1 MAVCGKEKL
10 MTVKIV
16 KSVCPKDCPDTCG
29 MLSHVENGRV
39 VRVTGDPDHP
49 ITRGFLCGRFQHY
62 EELIYHPERLQHPL
76 YRESKSAEFSR
87 ISWPEAL
94 QIIARRFQDIIASRG
109 GAAILPYHYLANMGF
124 VSSRSGDRLWN
135 KLNTSR
141 VGLEICA
148 MAGAEAVIRIFG
160 TIRGTEPQHLS
171 KTRCYVAWGKNPK
184 ATNIHGH
191 VMSKDIHP
199 TIVVDPFR
207 SESAKSADLF
217 IQPRPASDPV
227 LAMALMRI
235 LIERGW
241 VDEEFLGAH
250 TTGFDAVRERVMQMS
265 LPAAADVCGVPAAR
279 IEEFAELYALN
290 TPSLIHI
297 GVGLQRNSN
306 GGEMVAALATLAAMT
321 GQVGVPGG
329 GALYANFDW
338 PMGDISAPE
347 LRREGPNFYNMI
359 KLGEVLTA
367 DDAIQALY
375 VFNSNPAATAPNQ
388 NKVLAGLARDDLF
401 VVVHD
406 LFMSDTAA
414 RANLVLP
421 ACTQAE
427 QWDVHRSYW
436 HDYAQINNPAIA
448 PLGEARS
455 NHWVFGQIAQAMGFD
470 EPCFGE
476 SEVDTLRSL
485 LAGTGIEFDALAA
498 GPVPCLPLQQ
508 TSFDDRRFATPSGK
522 LELIPPSYTP
532 AASDGG
538 HRYRFITPK
547 SRHLQ
552 SSQLFNVTRNHAGVR
567 EASVYVHPEDAAR
580 DGIADGAPVRLWNAR
595 GEVELVARL
604 STDVQP
610 GLVVSHMVRWG
621 PNANATTPD
630 AAADMGGNSTFHTN
644 FVSLARIV

>member
-1 MAVCGKEKL
+1 
-10 MTVKIV
+10 
-16 KSVCPKDCPDTCG
+16 
-29 MLSHVENGRV
+29 MLTQVENGRV
-39 VRVTGDPDHP
+39 VAVRGDPDHP
-49 ITRGFLCGRFQHY
+49 VTQGFLCGRFQHY
-62 EELIYHPERLQHPL
+62 EELIYHPDRLQHPL
-76 YRESKSAEFSR
+76 YREDKSGEFR
-87 ISWPEAL
+87 QISWPDAL
-94 QIIARRFQDIIASRG
+94 QIIAARFHDITARRG

-148 MAGAEAVIRIFG
+148 MAGAEAVIRTFG
-160 TIRGTEPQHLS
+160 AIRGTEPQHLN

-184 ATNIHGH
+184 ATNIHSH
-191 VMSKDIHP
+191 VLSKDIHP

-207 SESAKSADLF
+207 SESAKAADLF
-217 IQPRPASDPV
+217 IQPRPASDPI
-227 LAMALMRI
+227 LAMALMRL

-241 VDEEFLGAH
+241 ADEEFLNAH
-250 TTGFDAVRERVMQMS
+250 TTGYDAVRAKVMETS
-265 LPAAADVCGVPAAR
+265 LPAAADMCGVPAAR

-306 GGEMVAALATLAAMT
+306 GGEMVAALATLAAMA

-338 PMGDISAPE
+338 PMGDISEPG
-347 LRREGPNFYNMI
+347 LRNGGPNFYNMI
-359 KLGEVLTA
+359 KLGETLTA

-375 VFNSNPAATAPNQ
+375 VFNSNPAATTPNQ
-388 NKVLAGLARDDLF
+388 NKVHAGLARDDLF
-401 VVVHD
+401 VVVHE

-448 PLGEARS
+448 PQGEARS

-470 EPCFGE
+470 EPCFFE
-476 SEVDTLRSL
+476 TEEDTLRAL
-485 LAGTGIEFDALAA
+485 LVGTDLDFDDLAA
-498 GPVPCLPLQQ
+498 GPVSCLPVEE
-508 TSFDDRRFATPSGK
+508 TSFADRRFPTPSGK
-522 LELIPPSYTP
+522 LELIAPSYTP
-532 AASDGG
+532 AALDDT
-538 HRYRFITPK
+538 HAYRFITPK

-552 SSQLFNVTRNHAGVR
+552 SSQLFNVARKHAGVR
-567 EASVYVHPEDAAR
+567 EPTVYLHPDDGAR
-580 DGIADGAPVRLWNAR
+580 EGIADGATVRLWNRR

-604 STDVQP
+604 SEDVQP

-621 PNANATTPD
+621 ANANATTSD

-644 FVSLARIV
+644 FVSLARVA

>member
-1 MAVCGKEKL
+1 
-10 MTVKIV
+10 MTTKTV

-29 MLSHVENGRV
+29 MLSQVENGRV
-39 VRVTGDPDHP
+39 VAVRGDPEHP
-49 ITRGFLCGRFQHY
+49 ITQGFLCGRFQHY
-62 EELIYHPERLQHPL
+62 EELIHHPERLQHPL
-76 YRESKSAEFSR
+76 YREDKSADFR
-87 ISWPEAL
+87 QISWPEAL
-94 QIIARRFQDIIASRG
+94 QIIARRFHAIIAERG

-135 KLNTSR
+135 KLNASR

-148 MAGAEAVIRIFG
+148 MAGAEAVIRTFG
-160 TIRGTEPQHLS
+160 AIRGTEPQHMS

-191 VMSKDIHP
+191 VLVKDIHP
-199 TIVVDPFR
+199 TIVVDPYR
-207 SESAKSADLF
+207 SESAKLADLY

-227 LAMALMRI
+227 LAMALMRL

-241 VDEEFLGAH
+241 ADEEFLAAH
-250 TTGFDAVRERVMQMS
+250 TTGYDAVRAKVMEAS
-265 LPAAADVCGVPAAR
+265 LAAAADICGVPAVD
-279 IEEFAELYALN
+279 IEQFAELYALN

-306 GGEMVAALATLAAMT
+306 GGEMVAALATLAAMA

-338 PMGDISAPE
+338 PLGDISEPD
-347 LRREGPNFYNMI
+347 LRSDGPTFHNMI
-359 KLGEVLTA
+359 KLGETLTA

-401 VVVHD
+401 VVVHE
-406 LFMSDTAA
+406 LFMSDTAQ

-427 QWDVHRSYW
+427 QWDLHRSYW
-436 HDYAQINNPAIA
+436 HDYAQINNPAIE
-448 PLGEARS
+448 PEGEARP

-470 EPCFGE
+470 EPCFRE
-476 SEVDTLRSL
+476 SEEDTLRGL
-485 LAGTGIEFDALAA
+485 LAGTDLDFDALAA
-498 GPVPCLPLQQ
+498 GPVSCMPVEE
-508 TSFDDRRFATPSGK
+508 TSFEDRKFPTPSGK
-522 LELIPPSYTP
+522 LELITPSYTP
-532 AASDGG
+532 AAPDGE
-538 HRYRFITPK
+538 HRYRFVTPK

-552 SSQLFNVTRNHAGVR
+552 SSQLFNVARKHAGVR
-567 EASVYVHPEDAAR
+567 EASVYLHPD
-580 DGIADGAPVRLWNAR
+580 DGAHEGIEDGAAVRVWNGR

-604 STDVQP
+604 SEDVQP
-610 GLVVSHMVRWG
+610 GLVVSYMVRWG
-621 PNANATTPD
+621 ANANATTPD
-630 AAADMGGNSTFHTN
+630 TPADMGGNSTFHTN
-644 FVSLARIV
+644 FVSLAPVA

>member
-1 MAVCGKEKL
+1 
-10 MTVKIV
+10 
-16 KSVCPKDCPDTCG
+16 
-29 MLSHVENGRV
+29 MLTQVENGRV
-39 VRVTGDPDHP
+39 VAVRGDPDHP
-49 ITRGFLCGRFQHY
+49 VTQGFLCGRFQHY
-62 EELIYHPERLQHPL
+62 EELIYHPDRLQHPL
-76 YRESKSAEFSR
+76 YREDKSGEFR
-87 ISWPEAL
+87 QISWPDAL
-94 QIIARRFQDIIASRG
+94 QIIAARFHDITARRG

-148 MAGAEAVIRIFG
+148 MAGAEAVIRTFG
-160 TIRGTEPQHLS
+160 AIRGTEPQHLN

-184 ATNIHGH
+184 ATNIHSH
-191 VMSKDIHP
+191 VLSKDIHP

-207 SESAKSADLF
+207 SESAKAADLF
-217 IQPRPASDPV
+217 IQPRPASDPI
-227 LAMALMRI
+227 LAMALMRL

-241 VDEEFLGAH
+241 ADEEFLSAH
-250 TTGFDAVRERVMQMS
+250 TTGYDAVRAKVMETS
-265 LPAAADVCGVPAAR
+265 LPAAADMCGVPAAR
-279 IEEFAELYALN
+279 IEAFAELYALN

-306 GGEMVAALATLAAMT
+306 GGEMVAALATLAAMA

-338 PMGDISAPE
+338 PMGDISEPG
-347 LRREGPNFYNMI
+347 LRNDGPNFYNMI
-359 KLGEVLTA
+359 KLGETLTA

-375 VFNSNPAATAPNQ
+375 VFNSNPAATTPNQ
-388 NKVLAGLARDDLF
+388 NKVHAGLARDDLF
-401 VVVHD
+401 VVVHE

-448 PLGEARS
+448 PQGEARS

-470 EPCFGE
+470 EPCFFE
-476 SEVDTLRSL
+476 TEEDTLRAL
-485 LAGTGIEFDALAA
+485 LVGTNLDFDDLAA
-498 GPVPCLPLQQ
+498 GPVSCLPVEE
-508 TSFDDRRFATPSGK
+508 TSFADRRFPTPSGK
-522 LELIPPSYTP
+522 LELIAPSYTP
-532 AASDGG
+532 AALDDT
-538 HRYRFITPK
+538 HAYRFITPK

-552 SSQLFNVTRNHAGVR
+552 SSQLFNVARKHAGVR
-567 EASVYVHPEDAAR
+567 EPTVYLHPDDGAR
-580 DGIADGAPVRLWNAR
+580 EGIADGATVRLWNRR

-604 STDVQP
+604 SEDVQP

-621 PNANATTPD
+621 ANANATTSD

-644 FVSLARIV
+644 FVSLARVA

>member
-1 MAVCGKEKL
+1 MVEN
-10 MTVKIV
+10 IV
-16 KSVCPKDCPDTCG
+16 KSVCPKDCPDSCG
-29 MLSHVENGRV
+29 MLSYVEDGRIT
-39 VRVTGDPDHP
+39 RVSGDPAHP
-49 ITRGFLCGRFQHY
+49 ITQGFLCGRYQHY
-62 EELIYHPERLQHPL
+62 EEVIYHPERLLYPL
-76 YRESKSAEFSR
+76 YRADKSAEFQR
-87 ISWPEAL
+87 ISWNEAL
-94 QIIARRFQDIIASRG
+94 QILADKFHEIITEHG

-160 TIRGTEPQHLS
+160 AIRGTEPQHLD

-184 ATNIHGH
+184 ATNIHSY
-191 VMSKDIHP
+191 VLTKDIHP
-199 TIVVDPFR
+199 NIVVDPYR
-207 SESAKSADLF
+207 SESAKSADLH
-217 IQPRPASDPV
+217 IQPRPATDPV

-235 LIERGW
+235 LFERGW
-241 VDEEFLGAH
+241 ADLEFLAAH
-250 TTGFDAVRERVMQMS
+250 TTGFDAVRARMMQTS
-265 LPAAADVCGVPAAR
+265 LTEASSICDVPRAR
-279 IEEFAELYALN
+279 IEEFAELYARN

-306 GGEMVAALATLAAMT
+306 GGEMVAALATLAAIA

-338 PMGDISAPE
+338 PMGDISEPD
-347 LRREGPNFYNMI
+347 LRSEDANFYNMI
-359 KLGEVLTA
+359 KLGEDLTS

-388 NKVLAGLARDDLF
+388 NKVHAGLARDDLF
-401 VVVHD
+401 VTVHD
-406 LFMSDTAA
+406 IFMSDTAQ

-436 HDYAQINNPAIA
+436 HDYAQINRPAIA
-448 PLGEARS
+448 PLGEARP
-455 NHWVFGQIAQAMGFD
+455 NHWVFGHIAQMMGF
-470 EPCFGE
+470 EESCFRE
-476 SEVDTLRSL
+476 TEEDTLRSL
-485 LAGTGIEFDALAA
+485 LVGTELDFDALAA
-498 GPVPCLPLQQ
+498 GPVPCQPVEE
-508 TSFDDRRFATPSGK
+508 TSFAERRFPTSSGK
-522 LELIPPSYTP
+522 LELITPSYTP
-532 AASDGG
+532 AAVDGD

-552 SSQLFNVTRNHAGVR
+552 SSQLFNVARKQAGVR
-567 EASVYVHPEDAAR
+567 EPILYMHPEDGAFE
-580 DGIADGAPVRLWNAR
+580 GIVDGAPVRVWNGR
-595 GEVELVARL
+595 GEVALVARL

-610 GLVVSHMVRWG
+610 GLVSSYMVRWG

-630 AAADMGGNSTFHTN
+630 TPADMGGNSTFHTN
-644 FVSLARIV
+644 FVSVEPGA

>member
-1 MAVCGKEKL
+1 
-10 MTVKIV
+10 MTAKTV

-29 MLSHVENGRV
+29 MLSQVENGRV
-39 VRVTGDPDHP
+39 VAVSGDPDHP
-49 ITRGFLCGRFQHY
+49 ITQGFLCGRFQHY
-62 EELIYHPERLQHPL
+62 EELIHHPERLQQPL
-76 YRESKSAEFSR
+76 YREDKSTDFRPIPWS
-87 ISWPEAL
+87 EAL
-94 QIIARRFQDIIASRG
+94 QIIARRFHAIIAERG

-124 VSSRSGDRLWN
+124 VSARSGDRLWN

-148 MAGAEAVIRIFG
+148 MAGAEAVIRTFG
-160 TIRGTEPQHLS
+160 AIRGTEPQHMS

-191 VMSKDIHP
+191 VLVKDIHP
-199 TIVVDPFR
+199 TIVVDPYR
-207 SESAKSADLF
+207 SESAKLADLY

-227 LAMALMRI
+227 LAMALMRL

-241 VDEEFLGAH
+241 ADEEFLSNH
-250 TTGFDAVRERVMQMS
+250 TTGYDAVRAKVMQTS
-265 LPAAADVCGVPAAR
+265 LPAAADICGVPAAD
-279 IEEFAELYALN
+279 IEQFAELYALN

-306 GGEMVAALATLAAMT
+306 GGEMVAALATLAAMA

-338 PMGDISAPE
+338 PMGDISEPD
-347 LRREGPNFYNMI
+347 LRSVGPTFHNMI
-359 KLGEVLTA
+359 KLGETLTA

-401 VVVHD
+401 VVVHE
-406 LFMSDTAA
+406 LFMSDTAKS
-414 RANLVLP
+414 ANLVLP

-427 QWDVHRSYW
+427 QWDLHRSYW

-448 PLGEARS
+448 PQGEARS

-470 EPCFGE
+470 EPCFRE
-476 SEVDTLRSL
+476 SEEDTLRGL
-485 LAGTGIEFDALAA
+485 LSGTGLDFDALAA
-498 GPVPCLPLQQ
+498 GPVSCMPVDE
-508 TSFDDRRFATPSGK
+508 TSFADRQFPTPSGK
-522 LELIPPSYTP
+522 LELMTPSYTP
-532 AASDGG
+532 AAPDDE

-552 SSQLFNVTRNHAGVR
+552 SSQLFNVARKHAGVR
-567 EASVYVHPEDAAR
+567 EASVYLHPEDGAR
-580 DGIADGAPVRLWNAR
+580 ENIEDGAMVRLWNGR

-604 STDVQP
+604 SKDVQP

-621 PNANATTPD
+621 ANANATTPD
-630 AAADMGGNSTFHTN
+630 APADMGGNSTFHTN
-644 FVSLARIV
+644 FVSLARAA

>member
-1 MAVCGKEKL
+1 
-10 MTVKIV
+10 
-16 KSVCPKDCPDTCG
+16 
-29 MLSHVENGRV
+29 MLTQVENGRV
-39 VRVTGDPDHP
+39 VAVRGDPDHP
-49 ITRGFLCGRFQHY
+49 VTQGFLCGRFQHY
-62 EELIYHPERLQHPL
+62 EELIYHPDRLQHPL
-76 YRESKSAEFSR
+76 YREDKSGEFR
-87 ISWPEAL
+87 QISWPDAL
-94 QIIARRFQDIIASRG
+94 QIIAARFHDITARRG

-148 MAGAEAVIRIFG
+148 MAGAEAVIRTFG
-160 TIRGTEPQHLS
+160 AIRGTEPQHLN

-184 ATNIHGH
+184 ATNIHSH
-191 VMSKDIHP
+191 VLSKDIHP

-207 SESAKSADLF
+207 SESAKAADLF
-217 IQPRPASDPV
+217 IQPRPASDPI
-227 LAMALMRI
+227 LAMALMRL

-241 VDEEFLGAH
+241 ADEEFLNAH
-250 TTGFDAVRERVMQMS
+250 TTGYDAVRAKVMETS
-265 LPAAADVCGVPAAR
+265 LPAAADMCGVPAAR

-306 GGEMVAALATLAAMT
+306 GGEMVAALATLAAMA

-338 PMGDISAPE
+338 PMGDISEPG
-347 LRREGPNFYNMI
+347 LRNDGPNFYNMI
-359 KLGEVLTA
+359 KLGETLTA

-375 VFNSNPAATAPNQ
+375 VFNSNPAATTPNQ
-388 NKVLAGLARDDLF
+388 NKVHAGLARDDLF
-401 VVVHD
+401 VVVHE

-448 PLGEARS
+448 PQGEARS

-470 EPCFGE
+470 EPCFFE
-476 SEVDTLRSL
+476 TEEDTLRAL
-485 LAGTGIEFDALAA
+485 LVGTDLDFDDLAA
-498 GPVPCLPLQQ
+498 GPVSCLPVEE
-508 TSFDDRRFATPSGK
+508 TSFADRRFPTPSGK
-522 LELIPPSYTP
+522 LELIAPSYTP
-532 AASDGG
+532 AALDDT
-538 HRYRFITPK
+538 HAYRFITPK

-552 SSQLFNVTRNHAGVR
+552 SSQLFNVARKHAGVR
-567 EASVYVHPEDAAR
+567 EPTVYLHPDDGAR
-580 DGIADGAPVRLWNAR
+580 EGIADGATVRLWNRR

-604 STDVQP
+604 SEDVQP

-621 PNANATTPD
+621 ANANATTSD

-644 FVSLARIV
+644 FVSLARVA

>member
-1 MAVCGKEKL
+1 
-10 MTVKIV
+10 MTIKTV

-29 MLSHVENGRV
+29 MLTQVENGRV
-39 VRVTGDPDHP
+39 VAVRGDPDHP
-49 ITRGFLCGRFQHY
+49 VTQGFLCGRFQHY
-62 EELIYHPERLQHPL
+62 EELIYHPDRLQHPL
-76 YRESKSAEFSR
+76 YREDKSGEFR
-87 ISWPEAL
+87 QISWPDAL
-94 QIIARRFQDIIASRG
+94 QIIAARFHDITARRG

-148 MAGAEAVIRIFG
+148 MAGAEAVIRTFG
-160 TIRGTEPQHLS
+160 AIRGTEPQHLN

-184 ATNIHGH
+184 ATNIHSH
-191 VMSKDIHP
+191 VLSKDIHP

-207 SESAKSADLF
+207 SESAKAADLF
-217 IQPRPASDPV
+217 IQPRPASDPI
-227 LAMALMRI
+227 LAMALMRL

-241 VDEEFLGAH
+241 ADEEFLNAH
-250 TTGFDAVRERVMQMS
+250 TTGYDAVRAKVMETS
-265 LPAAADVCGVPAAR
+265 LPAAADMCGVPAAR

-306 GGEMVAALATLAAMT
+306 GGEMVAALATLAAMA

-338 PMGDISAPE
+338 PMGDISEPG
-347 LRREGPNFYNMI
+347 LRNDGPNFYNMI
-359 KLGEVLTA
+359 KLGETLTA

-375 VFNSNPAATAPNQ
+375 VFNSNPAATTPNQ
-388 NKVLAGLARDDLF
+388 NKVHAGLARDDLF
-401 VVVHD
+401 VVVHE

-448 PLGEARS
+448 PQGEARS

-470 EPCFGE
+470 EPCFFE
-476 SEVDTLRSL
+476 TEEDTLRAL
-485 LAGTGIEFDALAA
+485 LVGTDLDFDDLAA
-498 GPVPCLPLQQ
+498 GPVSCLPVEE
-508 TSFDDRRFATPSGK
+508 TSFADRRFPTPSGK
-522 LELIPPSYTP
+522 LELIAPSYTP
-532 AASDGG
+532 AALDDT
-538 HRYRFITPK
+538 HAYRFITPK

-552 SSQLFNVTRNHAGVR
+552 SSQLFNVARKHAGVR
-567 EASVYVHPEDAAR
+567 EPTVYLHPDDGAR
-580 DGIADGAPVRLWNAR
+580 EGIADGATVRLWNRR

-604 STDVQP
+604 SEDVQP

-621 PNANATTPD
+621 ANANATTSD

-644 FVSLARIV
+644 FVSLARVA

>member
-1 MAVCGKEKL
+1 
-10 MTVKIV
+10 
-16 KSVCPKDCPDTCG
+16 
-29 MLSHVENGRV
+29 MLTQVENGRV
-39 VRVTGDPDHP
+39 VAVRGDPDHP
-49 ITRGFLCGRFQHY
+49 VTQGFLCGRFQHY
-62 EELIYHPERLQHPL
+62 EELIYHPDRLQHPL
-76 YRESKSAEFSR
+76 YREDKSGEFR
-87 ISWPEAL
+87 QISWPDAL
-94 QIIARRFQDIIASRG
+94 QIIAARFHDITARRG

-148 MAGAEAVIRIFG
+148 MAGAEAVIRTFG
-160 TIRGTEPQHLS
+160 AIRGTEPQHLN

-184 ATNIHGH
+184 ATNIHSH
-191 VMSKDIHP
+191 VLSKDIHP

-207 SESAKSADLF
+207 SESAKAADLF
-217 IQPRPASDPV
+217 IQPRPASDPI
-227 LAMALMRI
+227 LAMALMRL

-241 VDEEFLGAH
+241 ADEEFLNAH
-250 TTGFDAVRERVMQMS
+250 TTGYDAVRAKVMETS
-265 LPAAADVCGVPAAR
+265 LPAAADMCGVPAAR
-279 IEEFAELYALN
+279 IEKFAELYALN

-306 GGEMVAALATLAAMT
+306 GGEMVAALATLAAMA

-338 PMGDISAPE
+338 PMGDISEPG
-347 LRREGPNFYNMI
+347 LRNDGPNFYNMI
-359 KLGEVLTA
+359 KLGETLTA

-375 VFNSNPAATAPNQ
+375 VFNSNPAATTPNQ
-388 NKVLAGLARDDLF
+388 NKVHAGLARDDLF
-401 VVVHD
+401 VVVHEF
-406 LFMSDTAA
+406 FMSDTAA

-427 QWDVHRSYW
+427 QWVVHRSYW

-448 PLGEARS
+448 PQGEARS

-470 EPCFGE
+470 EPCFFE
-476 SEVDTLRSL
+476 TEEDTLRAL
-485 LAGTGIEFDALAA
+485 LVGTDLDFDDLAA
-498 GPVPCLPLQQ
+498 GPVSCLPVEE
-508 TSFDDRRFATPSGK
+508 TSFADRRFPTPSGK
-522 LELIPPSYTP
+522 LELIAPSYTP
-532 AASDGG
+532 AALDDT
-538 HRYRFITPK
+538 HAYRFITPK

-552 SSQLFNVTRNHAGVR
+552 SSQLFNVARKHAGVR
-567 EASVYVHPEDAAR
+567 EPTVYLHPDDGAR
-580 DGIADGAPVRLWNAR
+580 EGIADGATVRLWNRR

-604 STDVQP
+604 SEDVQP

-621 PNANATTPD
+621 ANANATTSD

-644 FVSLARIV
+644 FVSLARVA

>member
-1 MAVCGKEKL
+1 
-10 MTVKIV
+10 
-16 KSVCPKDCPDTCG
+16 
-29 MLSHVENGRV
+29 MLTQVENGRV
-39 VRVTGDPDHP
+39 VAVRGDPDHP
-49 ITRGFLCGRFQHY
+49 VTQGFLCGRFQHY
-62 EELIYHPERLQHPL
+62 EELIYHPDRLQHPL
-76 YRESKSAEFSR
+76 YREDKSGEFR
-87 ISWPEAL
+87 QISWPDAL
-94 QIIARRFQDIIASRG
+94 QIIAARFHDITARRG

-148 MAGAEAVIRIFG
+148 MAGAEAVIRTFG
-160 TIRGTEPQHLS
+160 AIRGTEPQHLN

-184 ATNIHGH
+184 ATNIHSH
-191 VMSKDIHP
+191 VLSKDIHP

-207 SESAKSADLF
+207 SESAKAADLF
-217 IQPRPASDPV
+217 IQPRPASDPI
-227 LAMALMRI
+227 LAMALMRL

-241 VDEEFLGAH
+241 ADEEFLNAH
-250 TTGFDAVRERVMQMS
+250 TTGYDAVRAKVMETS
-265 LPAAADVCGVPAAR
+265 LPAAADMCGVPAAR

-306 GGEMVAALATLAAMT
+306 GGEMVAALATLAAMA

-338 PMGDISAPE
+338 PMGDISE
-347 LRREGPNFYNMI
+347 SGLRRDGPNFYNMI
-359 KLGEVLTA
+359 KLGETLTA

-375 VFNSNPAATAPNQ
+375 VFNSNPAATTPNQ
-388 NKVLAGLARDDLF
+388 NKVHAGLARDDLF

-448 PLGEARS
+448 PQGEARS

-470 EPCFGE
+470 EPCFFE
-476 SEVDTLRSL
+476 TEEDTLRAL
-485 LAGTGIEFDALAA
+485 LVGTDLEFDALAA
-498 GPVPCLPLQQ
+498 GPVPCLPVED
-508 TSFDDRRFATPSGK
+508 TSFADHRFPTPSGK
-522 LELIPPSYTP
+522 LELIAPSYTP
-532 AASDGG
+532 AALDDT
-538 HRYRFITPK
+538 HAYRFITPK

-552 SSQLFNVTRNHAGVR
+552 SSQLFNVARKHAGVR
-567 EASVYVHPEDAAR
+567 EPTVYLHPDDGAR
-580 DGIADGAPVRLWNAR
+580 EGIADGATVRLWNRR

-604 STDVQP
+604 SEDVQP

-621 PNANATTPD
+621 ANANATTSD

-644 FVSLARIV
+644 FVSLARVA

>member
-1 MAVCGKEKL
+1 
-10 MTVKIV
+10 
-16 KSVCPKDCPDTCG
+16 
-29 MLSHVENGRV
+29 MLTQVENGRV
-39 VRVTGDPDHP
+39 VAVRGDPDHP
-49 ITRGFLCGRFQHY
+49 VTQGFLCGRFQHY
-62 EELIYHPERLQHPL
+62 EELIYHPDRLHHPL
-76 YRESKSAEFSR
+76 YREDKSGEFR
-87 ISWPEAL
+87 QISWPDAL
-94 QIIARRFQDIIASRG
+94 QIIAARFHDITARRG

-148 MAGAEAVIRIFG
+148 MAGAEAVIRTFG
-160 TIRGTEPQHLS
+160 AIRGTEPQHLN

-184 ATNIHGH
+184 ATNIHSH
-191 VMSKDIHP
+191 VLSKDIHP

-207 SESAKSADLF
+207 SESAKAADLF
-217 IQPRPASDPV
+217 IQPRPASDPI
-227 LAMALMRI
+227 LAMALMRL

-241 VDEEFLGAH
+241 ADEEFLNAH
-250 TTGFDAVRERVMQMS
+250 TTGYDAVRAKVMETS
-265 LPAAADVCGVPAAR
+265 LPAAADMCGVPAAR

-306 GGEMVAALATLAAMT
+306 GGEMVAALATLAAMA

-338 PMGDISAPE
+338 PMGDISEPG
-347 LRREGPNFYNMI
+347 LRNDGPNFYNMI
-359 KLGEVLTA
+359 KLGETLTA

-375 VFNSNPAATAPNQ
+375 VFNSNPAATTPNQ
-388 NKVLAGLARDDLF
+388 NKVHAGLARDDLF
-401 VVVHD
+401 VVVHE

-448 PLGEARS
+448 PQGEARS

-470 EPCFGE
+470 EPCFFE
-476 SEVDTLRSL
+476 TEEDTLRAL
-485 LAGTGIEFDALAA
+485 LVGTDLDFDDLAA
-498 GPVPCLPLQQ
+498 GPVSCLPVEE
-508 TSFDDRRFATPSGK
+508 TSFADRRFPTPSGK
-522 LELIPPSYTP
+522 LELIAPSYTP
-532 AASDGG
+532 AALDDT
-538 HRYRFITPK
+538 HAYRFITPK

-552 SSQLFNVTRNHAGVR
+552 SSQLFNVARKHAGVR
-567 EASVYVHPEDAAR
+567 EPTVYLHPDDGAR
-580 DGIADGAPVRLWNAR
+580 EGIADGATVRLWNRR

-604 STDVQP
+604 SEDVQP

-621 PNANATTPD
+621 ANANATTSD

-644 FVSLARIV
+644 FVSLARVA

>member
-1 MAVCGKEKL
+1 
-10 MTVKIV
+10 
-16 KSVCPKDCPDTCG
+16 
-29 MLSHVENGRV
+29 MLTQVENGRV
-39 VRVTGDPDHP
+39 VAVRGDPDHP
-49 ITRGFLCGRFQHY
+49 VTQGFLCGRFQHY
-62 EELIYHPERLQHPL
+62 EELIYHPDRLQHPL
-76 YRESKSAEFSR
+76 YREDKSGEFR
-87 ISWPEAL
+87 QISWPDAL
-94 QIIARRFQDIIASRG
+94 QIIAARFHDITARRG

-148 MAGAEAVIRIFG
+148 MAGAEAVIRTFG
-160 TIRGTEPQHLS
+160 AIRGTEPQHLN

-184 ATNIHGH
+184 ATNIHSH
-191 VMSKDIHP
+191 VLSKDIHP

-207 SESAKSADLF
+207 SESAKAADLF
-217 IQPRPASDPV
+217 IQPRPASDPI
-227 LAMALMRI
+227 LAMALMRL

-241 VDEEFLGAH
+241 ADEEFLNAH
-250 TTGFDAVRERVMQMS
+250 TTGYDAVRAKVMETS
-265 LPAAADVCGVPAAR
+265 LPAAADMCGVPAAR
-279 IEEFAELYALN
+279 IEAFAELYALN

-306 GGEMVAALATLAAMT
+306 GGEMVAALATLAAMA

-338 PMGDISAPE
+338 PMGDISEPG
-347 LRREGPNFYNMI
+347 LRNDGPNFYNMI
-359 KLGEVLTA
+359 KLGETLTV

-375 VFNSNPAATAPNQ
+375 VFNSNPAATTPNQ
-388 NKVLAGLARDDLF
+388 NKVHAGLARDDLF
-401 VVVHD
+401 VVVHE

-448 PLGEARS
+448 PQGEARS

-470 EPCFGE
+470 EPCFFE
-476 SEVDTLRSL
+476 TEEDTLRAL
-485 LAGTGIEFDALAA
+485 LVGTDLDFDDLAA
-498 GPVPCLPLQQ
+498 GPVSCLPVEE
-508 TSFDDRRFATPSGK
+508 TSFADRRFPTPSGK
-522 LELIPPSYTP
+522 LELIAPSYTP
-532 AASDGG
+532 AALDDT
-538 HRYRFITPK
+538 HAYRFITPK

-552 SSQLFNVTRNHAGVR
+552 SSQLFNVARKHAGVR
-567 EASVYVHPEDAAR
+567 EPTVYLHPDDGAR
-580 DGIADGAPVRLWNAR
+580 EGIADGATVRLWNRR

-604 STDVQP
+604 SEDVQP

-621 PNANATTPD
+621 ANANATTSD

-644 FVSLARIV
+644 FVSLARVA

>member
-1 MAVCGKEKL
+1 MAA
-10 MTVKIV
+10 KIV
-16 KSVCPKDCPDTCG
+16 KSVCPKDCPDSCG
-29 MLSHVENGRV
+29 MLSHVEDGRIT
-39 VRVTGDPDHP
+39 RVSGDPAHP
-49 ITRGFLCGRFQHY
+49 ITQGFLCGRYQHY
-62 EELIYHPERLQHPL
+62 EEVIYHPERLLYPL
-76 YRESKSAEFSR
+76 YRADKSAEFQR
-87 ISWPEAL
+87 ISWNEAL
-94 QIIARRFQDIIASRG
+94 KILAEKFHEIIAEHG

-160 TIRGTEPQHLS
+160 AIRGTEPQHLD

-184 ATNIHGH
+184 ATNIHSH
-191 VMSKDIHP
+191 VLTKDIHP
-199 TIVVDPFR
+199 NIVVDPYR
-207 SESAKSADLF
+207 SESAKSADLH
-217 IQPRPASDPV
+217 IQPRPATDPV

-241 VDEEFLGAH
+241 ADLEFLAAH
-250 TTGFDAVRERVMQMS
+250 TTGFDAVRARIMQTS
-265 LPAAADVCGVPAAR
+265 LTEASSICDVPRAR
-279 IEEFAELYALN
+279 IEEFAELYACN

-306 GGEMVAALATLAAMT
+306 GGEMVAALATLAAIA

-338 PMGDISAPE
+338 PMGDISEPG
-347 LRREGPNFYNMI
+347 LRSEDANFYNMI
-359 KLGEVLTA
+359 KLGEDLTA

-388 NKVLAGLARDDLF
+388 NKVHAGLARDDLF
-401 VVVHD
+401 VTVHD
-406 LFMSDTAA
+406 IFMSDTAQ

-436 HDYAQINNPAIA
+436 HDYAQINRPAIA

-455 NHWVFGQIAQAMGFD
+455 NHWVFGHIAQTMGF
-470 EPCFGE
+470 EEACFRE
-476 SEVDTLRSL
+476 TEEDTLRGL
-485 LAGTGIEFDALAA
+485 LVGTELDFDALAA
-498 GPVPCLPLQQ
+498 GPVPCQPVEQ
-508 TSFDDRRFATPSGK
+508 TSFADRRFPTPSGK
-522 LELIPPSYTP
+522 LELITPSYTP
-532 AASDGG
+532 AAADGD
-538 HRYRFITPK
+538 HCYRFITPK

-552 SSQLFNVTRNHAGVR
+552 SSQLFNVARKQAGVR
-567 EASVYVHPEDAAR
+567 EPTLYLHPEDGAR
-580 DGIADGAPVRLWNAR
+580 EGIADGAPVRVWNSR
-595 GEVELVARL
+595 GEVALVARL
-604 STDVQP
+604 SADVQP
-610 GLVVSHMVRWG
+610 GLVASYMVRWG

-630 AAADMGGNSTFHTN
+630 APADMGGNSTFHTN
-644 FVSLARIV
+644 FVSLAPGA